1 MKKMIDVKHLT
12 KTYGTRF
19 NQTKVLDNLS
29 FSVDQGEFVG
39 IMGPSGAG
47 KTTLMNILSSIL
59 RPSLGSVAIGA
70 QEITRLSENELS
82 DFRRKEIG
90 FIFQDFNLLDT
101 LTAKDNII
109 LPLAIDRLSVNEV
122 DRRLAHLANLL
133 GIAHLL
139 DRYPEELSVGQKQ
152 RVAAAR
158 AIISRPSVLFADE
171 PTGSLDS
178 KAATELLRY
187 LAEINL
193 QEDMTILMVTHDP
206 FTASYCNRILF
217 IRDGVFFAEVVKK
230 GSRKEFFEK
239 IIDMQAT
246 IGGGD
251 RHAL

>member
-1 MKKMIDVKHLT
+1 M
-12 KTYGTRF
+12 
-19 NQTKVLDNLS
+19 
-29 FSVDQGEFVG
+29 
-39 IMGPSGAG
+39 
-47 KTTLMNILSSIL
+47 
-59 RPSLGSVAIGA
+59 
-70 QEITRLSENELS
+70 SENELS

-217 IRDGVFFAEVVKK
+217 IRDGVFLQ
-230 GSRKEFFEK
+230 R
-239 IIDMQAT
+239 
-246 IGGGD
+246 
-251 RHAL
+251 